1 MSDAI
6 DSAFNATR
14 ARLATNAAFNV
25 GGQTIPIVVGLITIP
40 RLLAGLGLD
49 RYGLLSI
56 AWQMIGSF
64 GLLDLGVG
72 RAMTKFVADTVV
84 GARSPL
90 DFSRLVWTGLS
101 MATAVGL
108 VLATVVVGIASPL
121 AYNWLRVPPS
131 LQHEA
136 QLAFYVLA
144 AALPFVVLNG
154 ALLGV
159 LEAQQRFRVS
169 GTSRLL
175 QGLVLYVGPLVALM
189 VAKTLVAV
197 MTAILVGRAVIC
209 VWLIVYCLICTPQLR
224 TPAIGSRV
232 ASDILRFGSW
242 ITISN
247 TVAPAM
253 YYLDRVIVGAIAG
266 VVAVA
271 FYTLPYD
278 IVLRVVILPAALVGV
293 IFPRIVMA
301 STVDPAR
308 AFRMAEQATYY
319 FFVLLLLIAV
329 AMATVGPAAITLW
342 LGSSVSR
349 GSAQVLQL
357 LSVVALFNG
366 LVMIPQAVFQA
377 FGRPDITAKVQLVQ
391 TPVYLATFALI
402 TAAFGVVGAAAVAAV
417 RSLLVAILFY
427 YLLRRARL
435 ISNEAFGRTTALICA
450 GGAILSVAILLP
462 KSAASTWTIVLGS
475 SLLATLVAL
484 HFVWGRPRVASEV
497 N

>member
-1 MSDAI
+1 
-6 DSAFNATR
+6 
-14 ARLATNAAFNV
+14 
-25 GGQTIPIVVGLITIP
+25 
-40 RLLAGLGLD
+40 
-49 RYGLLSI
+49 
-56 AWQMIGSF
+56 
-64 GLLDLGVG
+64 
-72 RAMTKFVADTVV
+72 
-84 GARSPL
+84 
-90 DFSRLVWTGLS
+90 
-101 MATAVGL
+101 
-108 VLATVVVGIASPL
+108 
-121 AYNWLRVPPS
+121 
-131 LQHEA
+131 
-136 QLAFYVLA
+136 
-144 AALPFVVLNG
+144 
-154 ALLGV
+154 
-159 LEAQQRFRVS
+159 
-169 GTSRLL
+169 
-175 QGLVLYVGPLVALM
+175 M